1 MRRKFDQRWA
11 RGFEIAETVADDAY
25 RLRRLSDGTVLPAE
39 FPADDVRVERKKQ
52 GLWWA

>member
-11 RGFEIAETVADDAY
+11 RGFEVAEAIEDNGYV
-25 RLRRLSDGTVLPAE
+25 LRRLSDGSLLPAHFE
-39 FPADDVRVERKKQ
+39 ADDVRAERKKQ